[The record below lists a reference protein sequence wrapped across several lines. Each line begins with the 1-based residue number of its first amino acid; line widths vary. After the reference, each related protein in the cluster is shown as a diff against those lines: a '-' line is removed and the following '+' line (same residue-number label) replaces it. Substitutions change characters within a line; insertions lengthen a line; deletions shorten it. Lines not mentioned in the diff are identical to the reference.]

1 MSETERRNA
10 IYSVLA
16 ALALVLVIVL
26 AGCGSDTKKSAEK
39 VDENEV
45 YEFNFPNVPWS
56 DPVYIAAEKGFFAKH
71 GLKVNFTGYLANIN
85 DIVTNVASGNFPFAC
100 QHASTLAVGIS
111 NGYPIKAIA
120 AGWGTSAE
128 KPMLRFLTL
137 KDSGINNLDDL
148 RGHKIAIPTPT
159 ELEWL
164 EAKDKLNFKDGDVD
178 ETVISYEKMDGAL
191 LSHQVDAVMLINPFS
206 DRLLTNESVK
216 QIGTLVDIVGE
227 EKGWPQQF
235 VNTAFLEKN
244 PEIVKRYVAAIA
256 DANDWARANPDEAGL
271 VIAKALNVDPSQ
283 GALYNP
289 VFPEHALIDK
299 SDADLWVRISG
310 KYGLLARPVSLD
322 ELYTNQYNP
331 YNKGGR

>member
-1 MSETERRNA
+1 MTETERKYA
-10 IYSVLA
+10 ILGFIAALVLALA
-16 ALALVLVIVL
+16 ALA
-26 AGCGSDTKKSAEK
+26 AGCGGEKKADAPKQNAEGL
-39 VDENEV
+39 

-56 DPVYIAAEKGFFAKH
+56 DPVYIADAKGFFKKH

-111 NGYPIKAIA
+111 NGYPIKAVA

-137 KDSGINNLDDL
+137 RDSGINTLADI
-148 RGHKIAIPTPT
+148 RGKKVAIPTPK

-164 EAKDKLNFKDGDVD
+164 EAKDKLGLKDGDVD

-191 LSHQVDAVMLINPFS
+191 LSRQVDVLMLINPFS
-206 DRLLTNESVK
+206 DRLLMNKDVK

-235 VNTAFLEKN
+235 VNTEFLKKN
-244 PEIVKRYVAAIA
+244 PDIVKRYVAAIA

-271 VIAKALNVDPSQ
+271 VIAKALDVDPSQ

-299 SDADLWVRISG
+299 ADAELWVRISG
-310 KYGLLARPVSLD
+310 KYGLLARPVTLD
-322 ELYTNQYNP
+322 ELYTNEYNP
-331 YNKGGR
+331 YYKK

>member
-1 MSETERRNA
+1 MTETERKYA
-10 IYSVLA
+10 ILGFIAALVLALA
-16 ALALVLVIVL
+16 ALA
-26 AGCGSDTKKSAEK
+26 AGCGGEKKADAPKHNAEGL
-39 VDENEV
+39 

-56 DPVYIAAEKGFFAKH
+56 DPVYIADAKGFFKKH

-111 NGYPIKAIA
+111 NGYPIKAVA

-137 KDSGINNLDDL
+137 KDSGINTLADI
-148 RGHKIAIPTPT
+148 RGKKVAIPTPK

-164 EAKDKLNFKDGDVD
+164 EAKDKLGLKDGDVD

-191 LSHQVDAVMLINPFS
+191 LSRQVDVLMLINPFS
-206 DRLLTNESVK
+206 DRLLMNKDVK

-235 VNTAFLEKN
+235 VNTEFLKKN
-244 PEIVKRYVAAIA
+244 PDIVKRYVAAIA

-271 VIAKALNVDPSQ
+271 VIAKALDVDPSQ

-299 SDADLWVRISG
+299 ADAELWVRISG
-310 KYGLLARPVSLD
+310 KYGLLARPVTLD
-322 ELYTNQYNP
+322 ELYTNEYNP
-331 YNKGGR
+331 YYKK

>member
-1 MSETERRNA
+1 MTETERKYA
-10 IYSVLA
+10 ILGFIAALVLALA
-16 ALALVLVIVL
+16 ALA
-26 AGCGSDTKKSAEK
+26 AGCGGEKKADAPKQNAEGL
-39 VDENEV
+39 
-45 YEFNFPNVPWS
+45 YAFNFPNVPWS
-56 DPVYIAAEKGFFAKH
+56 DPVYIADAKGFFKKH

-111 NGYPIKAIA
+111 NGYPIKAVA

-137 KDSGINNLDDL
+137 KDSGINTLADI
-148 RGHKIAIPTPT
+148 RGKKVAIPTPK

-164 EAKDKLNFKDGDVD
+164 EAKDKLGLKDGDVD

-191 LSHQVDAVMLINPFS
+191 LSRQVDVLMLINPFS
-206 DRLLTNESVK
+206 DRLLMNKDVK

-235 VNTAFLEKN
+235 VNTEFLKKN
-244 PEIVKRYVAAIA
+244 PDIVKRYVAAIA

-271 VIAKALNVDPSQ
+271 VIAKALDVDPSQ

-299 SDADLWVRISG
+299 ADAELWVRISG
-310 KYGLLARPVSLD
+310 KYGLLARPVTLD
-322 ELYTNQYNP
+322 ELYTNEYNP
-331 YNKGGR
+331 YYKK

>member
-1 MSETERRNA
+1 MTETERKNA
-10 IYSVLA
+10 IYGA
-16 ALALVLVIVL
+16 AAGILFVFAIFLLS
-26 AGCGSDTKKSAEK
+26 GCGGNTKPVAEK
-39 VDENEV
+39 VDENGV

-56 DPVYIAAEKGFFAKH
+56 DPVYIADAKGFFAKH
-71 GLKVNFTGYLANIN
+71 GLKVHFTGYLSNIN

-111 NGYPIKAIA
+111 NGYPIKAVG
-120 AGWGTSAE
+120 AGWGTSEE

-137 KDSGINNLDDL
+137 KDSGINTLDDI

-164 EAKDKLNFKDGDVD
+164 EAKEKLHLAPGDVD

-191 LSHQVDAVMLINPFS
+191 LSRQVDVLMLINPFS
-206 DRLLTNESVK
+206 DRLLMNENVK

-227 EKGWPQQF
+227 ERGWPQQF
-235 VNTAFLEKN
+235 VNTEFMKKN

-256 DANDWARANPDEAGL
+256 DANDWARANPEEAGL
-271 VIAKALNVDPSQ
+271 VIAKALDVDPSQ

-299 SDADLWVRISG
+299 DDAELWIRIAG

-322 ELYTNQYNP
+322 ELYTNEYNP
-331 YNKGGR
+331 YAK